1 MKKIL
6 VLTGVLVLG
15 FSFASNT
22 KADQQPEF
30 NTIETMVAVE
40 TADLKGF
47 TKYERSDY
55 LEDKTIWNYRRQTWD
70 LISSQLT
77 NNAIESSLQQN

>member
-15 FSFASNT
+15 FSFASNS
-22 KADQQPEF
+22 KADHQPEF
-30 NTIETMVAVE
+30 NTIDKMVTVE

-77 NNAIESSLQQN
+77 NNSIESALQQN